1 MPVTPKPDQNTIDIK
16 SVNDTQNLHISGFLF
31 AIAGTMLFSLKSIF
45 IKLAFIEGID
55 TTTLMFLRMSIA
67 FPFYIIVLL
76 YALKT
81 RPAKASKLN
90 KQNIALIVSLGFLG
104 YYLASYLDFE
114 SLQHISAQLERLV
127 LFTYPI
133 IVAILSWIF
142 FREKITI
149 KVFISM
155 ILSYAGIG
163 FLFFNEAAA
172 GNENLLEGTILVG
185 LAAFFFSIYVVFS
198 KALISKLGSLI
209 FTSIAMSSAL
219 IFILVQFAATREISD
234 LDVSPKIWLLSFL
247 LAIFCTLIP
256 SFLTAEAIN
265 RIGATR
271 MSITGSIGPV
281 FTIFIAVIFLGEDFG
296 WEHIVGLF
304 LVLIGVGLLKTKKV

>member
-1 MPVTPKPDQNTIDIK
+1 
-16 SVNDTQNLHISGFLF
+16 
-31 AIAGTMLFSLKSIF
+31 
-45 IKLAFIEGID
+45 
-55 TTTLMFLRMSIA
+55 
-67 FPFYIIVLL
+67 
-76 YALKT
+76 
-81 RPAKASKLN
+81 
-90 KQNIALIVSLGFLG
+90 NIAITISLGFFG

-142 FREKITI
+142 FREKITV

-155 ILSYAGIG
+155 VLSYAGVG
-163 FLFFNEAAA
+163 FLFFNEAGA
-172 GNENLLEGTILVG
+172 GNENLIKGTVLVG
-185 LAAFFFSIYVVFS
+185 FAAFFFSLYVVFS

-219 IFILVQFAATREISD
+219 VFIVVQFTATRELSD
-234 LDVSPKIWLLSFL
+234 LDVSPRIWLLSFL

-271 MSITGSIGPV
+271 MSITGSVGPV
-281 FTIFIAVIFLGEDFG
+281 FTIFIAVVFLGEDFG

-304 LVLIGVGLLKTKKV
+304 LVLIGVGLLRSKTPNK

>member
-1 MPVTPKPDQNTIDIK
+1 MSASPQPDQSNLNTD
-16 SVNDTQNLHISGFLF
+16 STQNHQVSGFLF

-45 IKLAFIEGID
+45 IKLAFMEDID

-67 FPFYIIVLL
+67 FPFYIMVLM
-76 YALKT
+76 YALRT
-81 RPAKASKLN
+81 RPAKAAQLN
-90 KQNIALIVSLGFLG
+90 KRNISLTITLGFLG

-133 IVAILSWIF
+133 IVAILSWVF

-155 ILSYAGIG
+155 ILSYAGVG
-163 FLFFNEAAA
+163 FLFFNEAGA
-172 GNENLLEGTILVG
+172 GNENLVLGTVLVG
-185 LAAFFFSIYVVFS
+185 AAAFFFSVYVVFS

-209 FTSIAMSSAL
+209 FTSIAMSTAL
-219 IFILVQFAATREISD
+219 VFIVMQFAATRELSD
-234 LDVSPKIWLLSFL
+234 LDVSPRIWLLSFL

-271 MSITGSIGPV
+271 MSITGSVGPV
-281 FTIFIAVIFLGEDFG
+281 FTIFVAVMFLGEDFG

-304 LVLIGVGLLKTKKV
+304 LVLIGVGLLRTRSS

>member
-1 MPVTPKPDQNTIDIK
+1 MSQESDNAVNSHHIQITGFFFAVT
-16 SVNDTQNLHISGFLF
+16 
-31 AIAGTMLFSLKSIF
+31 GTVLFSLKSIF
-45 IKLAFIEGID
+45 IKLAFMEGVD
-55 TTTLMFLRMSIA
+55 TTTLMFLRMTIA
-67 FPFYIIVLL
+67 LPFYIAVLL
-76 YALKT
+76 YAMKT
-81 RPAKASKLN
+81 RPTKAAQLHK
-90 KQNIALIVSLGFLG
+90 KNITITIILGFLG

-114 SLQHISAQLERLV
+114 SLHYISAQLERLI

-149 KVFISM
+149 KILISM
-155 ILSYAGIG
+155 VLSYAGVG
-163 FLFFNEAAA
+163 FLFFNEAGA
-172 GNENLLEGTILVG
+172 GNENLLKGTILVG
-185 LAAFFFSIYVVFS
+185 AAAFFFSIYVVFS
-198 KALISKLGSLI
+198 KDLISKLGSLI
-209 FTSIAMSSAL
+209 FTSIAMSTAV
-219 IFILVQFAATREISD
+219 FYILVQFLATRDISD
-234 LDVSPKIWLLSFL
+234 LNVSPKVWLLSFL

-296 WEHIVGLF
+296 WEHIVGLL
-304 LVLIGVGLLKTKKV
+304 LVLIGVGLLRTKNS

>member
-1 MPVTPKPDQNTIDIK
+1 MSSTTQSEQNK
-16 SVNDTQNLHISGFLF
+16 KNLQVSGFLF

-55 TTTLMFLRMSIA
+55 TTTLMFLRMTIA
-67 FPFYIIVLL
+67 FPFYVAVLV
-76 YALKT
+76 YAIKT
-81 RPAKASKLN
+81 RPAKAAQLN
-90 KQNIALIVSLGFLG
+90 KRNIAVSISLGFFG

-133 IVAILSWIF
+133 IVAILSWVF

-155 ILSYAGIG
+155 ILSYAGVG
-163 FLFFNEAAA
+163 FLFFNEAGA
-172 GNENLLEGTILVG
+172 GNENLVLGTVLVG
-185 LAAFFFSIYVVFS
+185 SAAFFFSIYVVFS
-198 KALISKLGSLI
+198 KALISQLGSLI
-209 FTSIAMSSAL
+209 FTSIAMSTAVVY
-219 IFILVQFAATREISD
+219 IVIQFVITHELND
-234 LDVSPKIWLLSFL
+234 LNVSPQIWLLSFL

-265 RIGATR
+265 RIGATK
-271 MSITGSIGPV
+271 MSITGSVGPV

-304 LVLIGVGLLKTKKV
+304 LVLIGVGLLRTKTS

>member
-1 MPVTPKPDQNTIDIK
+1 MSATSTPDN
-16 SVNDTQNLHISGFLF
+16 NDNSKDLQVSGFLF

-45 IKLAFIEGID
+45 IKLAFMEDID
-55 TTTLMFLRMSIA
+55 TTTLVFLRMSIA
-67 FPFYIIVLL
+67 FPFYVAVLV

-81 RPAKASKLN
+81 RPAKAAMLN
-90 KQNIALIVSLGFLG
+90 RYNIATTIGLGFLG

-114 SLQHISAQLERLV
+114 SLQYISAQLERLV

-133 IVAILSWIF
+133 IVAILGWIF

-155 ILSYAGIG
+155 VLSYVGVA
-163 FLFFNEAAA
+163 FLFFNEAGA
-172 GNENLLEGTILVG
+172 GNEHLGKGMLLVA

-198 KALISKLGSLI
+198 KALITRLGSLI
-209 FTSIAMSSAL
+209 FTSIAMSTAL
-219 IFILVQFAATREISD
+219 IFIVIQFAATRDLSD
-234 LDVSPKIWLLSFL
+234 LNVSPRIWLLSFL
-247 LAIFCTLIP
+247 LAVFCTLIP
-256 SFLTAEAIN
+256 SFFTAEAIN
-265 RIGATR
+265 RIGATK

-281 FTIFIAVIFLGEDFG
+281 FTIFVAVMFLGEDFG

-304 LVLIGVGLLKTKKV
+304 LVLIGVGLLKTKPSS

>member
-1 MPVTPKPDQNTIDIK
+1 MSVIPK
-16 SVNDTQNLHISGFLF
+16 SSSSTQSLQFSGFLF
-31 AIAGTMLFSLKSIF
+31 AVAGTMLFSLKSIF
-45 IKLAFIEGID
+45 IKLAFMEGID
-55 TTTLMFLRMSIA
+55 TTTLVFLRMSIA
-67 FPFYIIVLL
+67 FPFYIMVLV

-81 RPAKASKLN
+81 RPEKAAKLN
-90 KQNIALIVSLGFLG
+90 KRKITMTISLGFFG

-133 IVAILSWIF
+133 IVAILSWVF
-142 FREKITI
+142 FQEKITI

-155 ILSYAGIG
+155 LLSYIG
-163 FLFFNEAAA
+163 VALLFFNEAGADN
-172 GNENLLEGTILVG
+172 GNLVQGTILVG
-185 LAAFFFSIYVVFS
+185 FAAFFFSLYVVFS

-219 IFILVQFAATREISD
+219 VFIVLQFAATRELSD
-234 LDVSPKIWLLSFL
+234 LNVSPRIWLLSFL

-281 FTIFIAVIFLGEDFG
+281 FTIFVAVVFLGEDFG
-296 WEHIVGLF
+296 WEHVAGLL
-304 LVLIGVGLLKTKKV
+304 LVLIGVGLLRTKTT

>member
-1 MPVTPKPDQNTIDIK
+1 MSASSQPDN
-16 SVNDTQNLHISGFLF
+16 NTQNLQVSGFLF

-45 IKLAFIEGID
+45 IKLAFMEGID

-67 FPFYIIVLL
+67 FPFYIMVLL
-76 YALKT
+76 YALRT
-81 RPAKASKLN
+81 RPTKAAELN
-90 KQNIALIVSLGFLG
+90 KRNIAATVSLGFFG

-155 ILSYAGIG
+155 ILSYAGVG
-163 FLFFNEAAA
+163 FLFFNEAGA
-172 GNENLLEGTILVG
+172 GNENLVKGTILVG
-185 LAAFFFSIYVVFS
+185 FAAFFFSLYVVFS
-198 KALISKLGSLI
+198 KTLISKLGSII

-219 IFILVQFAATREISD
+219 IFIVVQFSKTREMSD
-234 LDVSPKIWLLSFL
+234 LDVSPRIWLLSFL

-271 MSITGSIGPV
+271 MSITGSVGPV

-304 LVLIGVGLLKTKKV
+304 LVLIGVGLLRTRSS

>member
-1 MPVTPKPDQNTIDIK
+1 MSVTPDQQAQEHK
-16 SVNDTQNLHISGFLF
+16 LHVSGFLF

-45 IKLAFIEGID
+45 IKLAFMEGID

-76 YALKT
+76 YALRT
-81 RPAKASKLN
+81 RPEKATQLN
-90 KQNIALIVSLGFLG
+90 VNNISVTIILGFFG

-133 IVAILSWIF
+133 IVAILSWII

-149 KVFISM
+149 KIFFSM
-155 ILSYAGIG
+155 ILSYAGVG
-163 FLFFNEAAA
+163 FLFFNESGT
-172 GNENLLEGTILVG
+172 GNENLVLGTVLVG
-185 LAAFFFSIYVVFS
+185 GAAFFFSLYVIFS

-209 FTSIAMSSAL
+209 FTSIAMSTAL
-219 IFILVQFAATREISD
+219 VFIVIQFVATRELSS
-234 LDVSPKIWLLSFL
+234 LDVSPRIWFLSFL

-265 RIGATR
+265 RIGATK

-281 FTIFIAVIFLGEDFG
+281 FTIFIAVVFLSEHFG
-296 WEHIVGLF
+296 WEHIVGLC
-304 LVLIGVGLLKTKKV
+304 LVLIGVGLLRTKTTKRI

>member
-1 MPVTPKPDQNTIDIK
+1 MPAPLQTQQEQQKLQVT
-16 SVNDTQNLHISGFLF
+16 GFLF

-45 IKLAFIEGID
+45 IKLAFMEDID
-55 TTTLMFLRMSIA
+55 TTTLVFLRMSIA
-67 FPFYIIVLL
+67 FPFYIAVLI
-76 YALKT
+76 YAIKT
-81 RPAKASKLN
+81 RPAKAAELSKR
-90 KQNIALIVSLGFLG
+90 NIALAITLGFFG

-133 IVAILSWIF
+133 IVAILSWVV

-155 ILSYAGIG
+155 VLSYAGVG
-163 FLFFNEAAA
+163 FLFFNEAGA
-172 GNENLLEGTILVG
+172 GNDNLVLGTILVG
-185 LAAFFFSIYVVFS
+185 LAAFFFSVYVVFS
-198 KALISKLGSLI
+198 KALITVLGSLI

-219 IFILVQFAATREISD
+219 VFILVQFVATRELSD
-234 LDVSPKIWLLSFL
+234 LDVSPRIWLLSFL

-265 RIGATR
+265 RIGATK
-271 MSITGSIGPV
+271 MSITGSVGPV
-281 FTIFIAVIFLGEDFG
+281 FTIFVAVVFLGEDFG
-296 WEHIVGLF
+296 WEHIVGLL
-304 LVLIGVGLLKTKKV
+304 LVLVGVNLLRTKPS

>member
-1 MPVTPKPDQNTIDIK
+1 MSATPQSDDKTN
-16 SVNDTQNLHISGFLF
+16 NLQVSGFLF

-45 IKLAFIEGID
+45 IKLAYMEGID

-67 FPFYIIVLL
+67 FPFYIMVLM

-81 RPAKASKLN
+81 RPEKAAQLN
-90 KQNIALIVSLGFLG
+90 KNNIAATISLGFFG

-114 SLQHISAQLERLV
+114 SLQYISAQLERLV

-133 IVAILSWIF
+133 IVAILSWII

-149 KVFISM
+149 KIFFSM
-155 ILSYAGIG
+155 VLSYAGVG
-163 FLFFNEAAA
+163 FLFFNEAGTGNDNLVLGTALVA
-172 GNENLLEGTILVG
+172 G
-185 LAAFFFSIYVVFS
+185 AAFFFSLYVVFS

-209 FTSIAMSSAL
+209 FTSIAMSTAL
-219 IFILVQFAATREISD
+219 VFIVTQFAATRELID
-234 LDVSPKIWLLSFL
+234 LEVSPRIWFLSFL

-265 RIGATR
+265 RIGATK

-281 FTIFIAVIFLGEDFG
+281 FTIFVAVVFLGEHFG
-296 WEHIVGLF
+296 WEHIVGLC
-304 LVLIGVGLLKTKKV
+304 LVLIGVGLLRTKKLISA

>member
-1 MPVTPKPDQNTIDIK
+1 MSASPQPDQSNLNTDG
-16 SVNDTQNLHISGFLF
+16 TQNHQVSGFLF

-45 IKLAFIEGID
+45 IKLAFMEDID
-55 TTTLMFLRMSIA
+55 TTTLVFLRMSIA
-67 FPFYIIVLL
+67 FPFYIMVLM
-76 YALKT
+76 YALRT
-81 RPAKASKLN
+81 RPAKAAQLN
-90 KQNIALIVSLGFLG
+90 KRNISLTITFLG

-133 IVAILSWIF
+133 IVAILSWVF

-149 KVFISM
+149 KIFISM
-155 ILSYAGIG
+155 ILSYLGVG
-163 FLFFNEAAA
+163 FLFFNEAGA
-172 GNENLLEGTILVG
+172 GNENLVLGTALVMG
-185 LAAFFFSIYVVFS
+185 AAFFFSLYVIFS
-198 KALISKLGSLI
+198 KALIGRLGSLI

-219 IFILVQFAATREISD
+219 IFIVVQFAATRELSD
-234 LDVSPKIWLLSFL
+234 LDVSPRIWLLSFL

-271 MSITGSIGPV
+271 MSITGSVGPV
-281 FTIFIAVIFLGEDFG
+281 FTIFIAVVFLGEDFG

-304 LVLIGVGLLKTKKV
+304 LVLIGVGLLRTRSS

>member
-1 MPVTPKPDQNTIDIK
+1 MSASPQPDQSNLNTD
-16 SVNDTQNLHISGFLF
+16 STQNHQVSGFLF

-45 IKLAFIEGID
+45 IKLAFMEDID

-67 FPFYIIVLL
+67 FPFYIMVLM
-76 YALKT
+76 YALRT
-81 RPAKASKLN
+81 RPAKAAQLN
-90 KQNIALIVSLGFLG
+90 KRNISLTITLGFLG

-133 IVAILSWIF
+133 IVAILSWVF

-149 KVFISM
+149 KIFISM
-155 ILSYAGIG
+155 ILSYLGVG
-163 FLFFNEAAA
+163 FLFFNEAGA
-172 GNENLLEGTILVG
+172 GNENLVLGTALVMG
-185 LAAFFFSIYVVFS
+185 AAFFFSLYVIFS
-198 KALISKLGSLI
+198 KALIGRLGSLI

-219 IFILVQFAATREISD
+219 IFIVVQFAATRELSD
-234 LDVSPKIWLLSFL
+234 LDVSPRIWLLSFL

-271 MSITGSIGPV
+271 MSITGSVGPV
-281 FTIFIAVIFLGEDFG
+281 FTIFIAVVFLGEDFG

-304 LVLIGVGLLKTKKV
+304 LVLIGVGLLRTRSS